1 MRPFKYALAALFA
14 FAPLAQAQ
22 TVHVTPDRARVFPL
36 SDGSFEVAPP
46 RGQVLDGYWCAA
58 ADYARRGLGA
68 DWGQDIYVARG
79 LGDGVAINRTSTVIF
94 TLTPVPSDKPDRF
107 ITRTNA
113 VHVGDRL
120 NVQEADHKCSIVRR
134 RF

>member
-1 MRPFKYALAALFA
+1 M
-14 FAPLAQAQ
+14 
-22 TVHVTPDRARVFPL
+22 
-36 SDGSFEVAPP
+36 
-46 RGQVLDGYWCAA
+46 
-58 ADYARRGLGA
+58 
-68 DWGQDIYVARG
+68 ARG

-113 VHVGDRL
+113 FHVGDRL